1 MAVSSSL
8 PGQRHGALRS
18 HRLGDLAVSAVQA
31 FIGRA
36 ADRLARLLLPRELR
50 EAGRR
55 PAPPRL
61 AELEPGGGHG

>member
-1 MAVSSSL
+1 MST
-8 PGQRHGALRS
+8 
-18 HRLGDLAVSAVQA
+18 VQA